1 MLSTKQ
7 RMANILLVWAA
18 MSGIFRKSGVLS
30 RKFPESFPRKG
41 WHRRVGY
48 RPMSSTVLTFVHNSK
63 HKPCSNSH
71 CPSARTKARIHPHHY
86 RNCQRT
92 PLTIIKAGRERRVSS
107 SPSPNLD
114 QNKLQNDQQQQQFT
128 QSRQKLA
135 EKEEAER
142 QKRLDQL
149 DQRIQKL
156 ARVEERIGI
165 LEEKLANDDSAG
177 TITDAEK
184 AELEGLQRNRD
195 NFEEQYDPTEFSEEH
210 IAYKAMHNEVFAQ
223 LVRWCETNQTKDA
236 EPPNVFFLD
245 GPDGGTASSL
255 IERGKF
261 APSQC
266 YVANRHE
273 STCVALR
280 ESGGGLLPEENVV
293 HATCSEA
300 LTKGAEKGAFGDVD
314 FSGFYFDGCG
324 GYAPHIVN
332 MMTSALLVLENDD
345 RDETSNE
352 RENSSSNDKS
362 SKYKVKPRH
371 PIVVGY
377 SLLGGTKNLVE
388 KELEVSRAL
397 TIIARSRGMRM
408 VHALED
414 PSRFGLSNDVAKLGG
429 KRGTTFTTWL
439 VLEPDPY
446 LI

>member
-18 MSGIFRKSGVLS
+18 MSGVFRKSGVLS
-30 RKFPESFPRKG
+30 RKFADSVPRKG
-41 WHRRVGY
+41 CHRRIGY
-48 RPMSSTVLTFVHNSK
+48 RPMSSTVLAFVHNSK
-63 HKPCSNSH
+63 YTTCSCSD
-71 CPSARTKARIHPHHY
+71 CPSAKAKAQIHSHQC
-86 RNCQRT
+86 RNYQRM
-92 PLTIIKAGRERRVSS
+92 PLTIVRAGRERRVSS
-107 SPSPNLD
+107 SPSSILD
-114 QNKLQNDQQQQQFT
+114 ENNQQNDQQQQQFT
-128 QSRQKLA
+128 QSRRKLV

-165 LEEKLANDDSAG
+165 LEEKIANEDSAD
-177 TITDAEK
+177 TVTDAER
-184 AELEGLQRNRD
+184 AELEGLKLNRE

-223 LVRWCETNQTKDA
+223 LVRWCETKQTQDA

-300 LTKGAEKGAFGDVD
+300 LTKGNKKGAFGDVD

-332 MMTSALLVLENDD
+332 MMTSALLVLEDDD
-345 RDETSNE
+345 RDYTSNE
-352 RENSSSNDKS
+352 KDNCNNDDKL
-362 SKYKVKPRH
+362 SKCKVEARR

-397 TIIARSRGMRM
+397 TIIARSRGMRI